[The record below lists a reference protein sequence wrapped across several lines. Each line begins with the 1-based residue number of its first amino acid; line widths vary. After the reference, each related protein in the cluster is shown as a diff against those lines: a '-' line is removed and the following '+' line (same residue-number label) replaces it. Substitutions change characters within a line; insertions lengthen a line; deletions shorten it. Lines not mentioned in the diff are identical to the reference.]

1 MSGRTL
7 LMNKKFGN
15 VQEKL
20 KFIQRSCK
28 EVDLFPD
35 LQQLFKSKNY
45 NDVVITHGNREFG
58 KDLVFSDYDRNL
70 REEIWYS
77 VIVKNKPASQNDFL
91 LGGEIGSQIQT
102 SFKNPY
108 KNLKGEK
115 KYVSKVIIVIN
126 GKVTDNA
133 IEVIKENFDQLMLN
147 NIYIWDY
154 DRLCVEFNDYA
165 KDSFLN
171 NLEPHITHYQKKT
184 IEKLS
189 KLKSNNSFFDLNI
202 EDINDIFVNVQTT
215 YSKELKKVN
224 QLVSY
229 DGKEEIINEEDIEGS
244 NEILTSKYN
253 FIIHGIPT
261 SGKTLFLKRIGIK
274 ALSKETENNAV
285 FYIELDKI
293 DYTNFNI
300 EKYIEA
306 EYYYLT
312 QEKFSE
318 DVFDKIILLF
328 DSIDFISNPTIK
340 GEIIDKIEIFSN
352 NKNFQIILASRDY
365 NYFKGENKLTK
376 FKDTELLPFNFGQAL
391 QLVKKIIPNNESKTN
406 GFIMAIRDGSL
417 DSSIQKT
424 PLALTLL
431 AVLYRDDHIDLK
443 ELPANI
449 FELYNKFT
457 DIYLDRWDA
466 SKGITQQYKYEQTKI
481 IISFIALHMHCQGL
495 NNVTLMEL
503 EIFLTE
509 LRTKFNFEEL
519 NNTSDFI
526 RFLKTKNN
534 VFYFNENTQTFQFFN
549 HYFQEFFTSLSIEDE
564 EEQLFIDNF
573 FNQWWANSLVFY
585 AGKKPKSFK
594 LHNDIITKIIPI
606 DIAQKV
612 IYLQQHSKSLQAS
625 HSIKIEQR
633 QLIVQKMLSEY
644 NDLMKQLVQD
654 AKINQEAFLNQLP
667 YAQFINF
674 SKNVFSDVFSSKH
687 ISTTEIKNH
696 LFNIV
701 ENEKL
706 ELITKYNISYFLSE
720 KSGNPIPLENFAKLI
735 VQNSDP
741 IWSRIVFV
749 DFNFLHYKKKID
761 EKLFIKIKR
770 KMNRNKYLIQHLL
783 RNNIISTIETSKSP
797 E

>member
-1 MSGRTL
+1 MKT
-7 LMNKKFGN
+7 
-15 VQEKL
+15 
-20 KFIQRSCK
+20 
-28 EVDLFPD
+28 
-35 LQQLFKSKNY
+35 Y
-45 NDVVITHGNREFG
+45 
-58 KDLVFSDYDRNL
+58 
-70 REEIWYS
+70 
-77 VIVKNKPASQNDFL
+77 
-91 LGGEIGSQIQT
+91 
-102 SFKNPY
+102 
-108 KNLKGEK
+108 
-115 KYVSKVIIVIN
+115 IN

-154 DRLCVEFNDYA
+154 DRLCDEFNENA
-165 KDSFLN
+165 KESFLN
-171 NLEPHITHYQKKT
+171 NLEPHITHYQKIT

-189 KLKSNNSFFDLNI
+189 KLENNNSFFDLNI
-202 EDINDIFVNVQTT
+202 DHIKDIFVNVQTT
-215 YSKELKKVN
+215 YSKELKKLN

-244 NEILTSKYN
+244 NEILKSKNN

-274 ALSKETENNAV
+274 ALTNESENNAV

-293 DYTNFNI
+293 DHSDFNI
-300 EKYIEA
+300 EEYIA
-306 EYYYLT
+306 KNYHQLT
-312 QEKFSE
+312 QEQFNE
-318 DVFDKIILLF
+318 EVFDKVIILF
-328 DSIDFISNPTIK
+328 DSIDFISNPKIK
-340 GEIIDKIEIFSN
+340 QEIVDKIETFSN
-352 NKNFQIILASRDY
+352 NKNFQIILASRDF
-365 NYFKGENKLTK
+365 NYFKGDNKLSK

-406 GFIMAIRDGSL
+406 GFITAIRDGSL

-466 SKGITQQYKYEQTKI
+466 NKGITQQYKYEQTKI

-503 EIFLTE
+503 EIFLKE

-519 NNTSDFI
+519 NNSSDFVK
-526 RFLKTKNN
+526 FLKTKNN
-534 VFYFNENTQTFQFFN
+534 VFYFDENTQTFQFFN

-564 EEQLFIDNF
+564 EDQLFIDNF

-594 LHNDIITKIIPI
+594 LHNDIVSKIVPI
-606 DIAQKV
+606 DITQKV

-633 QLIVQKMLSEY
+633 QIIVQKMLMEY

-654 AKINQEAFLNQLP
+654 AKINQDAFLNQLP

-674 SKNVFSDVFSSKH
+674 SKNVFSDVFGSKH
-687 ISTTEIKNH
+687 ISTTEIKH
-696 LFNIV
+696 YLLNIV
-701 ENEKL
+701 DDEYL

-720 KSGNPIPLENFAKLI
+720 KSGNHIPLENFAKSI
-735 VQNSDP
+735 MDIHDP
-741 IWSRIVFV
+741 IWSRIIFV
-749 DFNFLHYKKKID
+749 DFNFLRYKKKID
-761 EKLFIKIKR
+761 EKLLIKIRR
-770 KMNRNKYLIQHLL
+770 KMNKNKFLIQYLL
-783 RNNIISTIETSKSP
+783 RNNIISTLEKNKKP
-797 E
+797 DGEDF